1 MKLYKTDRR
10 FSLYYHGFEN
20 YLKCTNNDIYLY
32 YVYLNKLKE
41 LFGDSA
47 IFVNKKIY
55 NENAKYCIERKGRK
69 VFLKNEKIYTI
80 LLMTITDK
88 DKDVFN
94 L

>member
-10 FSLYYHGFEN
+10 FNMYYHGFEN
-20 YLKCTNNDIYLY
+20 YLKYTHSDVYIYY
-32 YVYLNKLKE
+32 TYLNKLND

-47 IFVNKKIY
+47 FIVNKKIY
-55 NENAKYCIERKGRK
+55 NENAKYCVERKGRK
-69 VFLKNEKIYTI
+69 VFLKNAKIYTI

-88 DKDVFN
+88 DKELFN